1 MSFPL
6 IGQCQHWCSQPTGRT
21 DGGDVDTGVLQV
33 ELNPAVSEDGAIKS
47 RPTYIPEL
55 KLHQPSNFFSD
66 FSLESVC
73 CEGSAQRHCLKL
85 WMEYLQRTDC

>member
-6 IGQCQHWCSQPTGRT
+6 ISQCQHWFSQPTGRT

-33 ELNPAVSEDGAIKS
+33 DLNGAVSEDGVIKS
-47 RPTYIPEL
+47 RPSDAPEL
-55 KLHQPSNFFSD
+55 QWHQPSNFFSD

-73 CEGSAQRHCLKL
+73 CEGSAERHWLKL
-85 WMEYLQRTDC
+85 WMKYLQRTD